1 MPPTV
6 IERSTTELTSVSPER
21 HDITTRR
28 TSVAHHLRV
37 ATVLL
42 LVAVLAGCFPKNG
55 KPYNAGP
62 ATLLEDARQA
72 CQRRDAQAHRML
84 LERIVREYPDSDEA
98 SLARRQLEKERS
110 PEEGCS

>member
-1 MPPTV
+1 M

-21 HDITTRR
+21 DEVTTRR
-28 TSVAHHLRV
+28 TSVARHLRV
-37 ATVLL
+37 VAVLL
-42 LVAVLAGCFPKNG
+42 LVAVLSGCFPKNG

-72 CQRRDAQAHRML
+72 CQRRDTQAYRML

-98 SLARRQLEKERS
+98 SLARQQLEKERS
-110 PEEGCS
+110 PDGGCS